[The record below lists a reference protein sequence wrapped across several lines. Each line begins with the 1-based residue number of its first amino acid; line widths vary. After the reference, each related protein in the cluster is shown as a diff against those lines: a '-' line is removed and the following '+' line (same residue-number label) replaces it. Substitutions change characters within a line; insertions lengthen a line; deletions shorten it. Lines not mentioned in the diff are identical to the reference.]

1 MFISLLILVP
11 EGISTLI
18 PVCMFISLLILV
30 PEGIISTVI
39 EVYTCMYVY

>member
-1 MFISLLILVP
+1 MFISLLILVR
-11 EGISTLI
+11 EGISTVI

-30 PEGIISTVI
+30 PESIISTVI